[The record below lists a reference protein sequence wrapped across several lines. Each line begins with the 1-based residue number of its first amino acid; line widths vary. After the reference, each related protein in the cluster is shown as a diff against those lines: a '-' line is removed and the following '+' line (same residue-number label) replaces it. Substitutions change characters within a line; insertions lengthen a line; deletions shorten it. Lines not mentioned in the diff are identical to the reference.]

1 MAARRAASLKPI
13 PPLDDIARAWN
24 RKSRTD
30 VSDGAR
36 VIHYENGNP
45 IIIYLQPGM
54 VTYVQLPRWET
65 ISHLIPA
72 EKDRF
77 FTVQQVYKNSFFVA
91 ATDSGFNVNVEV
103 TGYSG
108 LVYSFVCVAEPISSS
123 RPSDLRVQIVA
134 PWPAAAYG
142 IPIRRAL
149 YGSSLAWAERLTDP
163 APGAQAPDSLSS
175 RPPPAGAQAPGPTK
189 VKVDLPALWNMPG
202 DGDRGHGGDRLTPAS
217 LIFGDYRIEMKHPWD
232 DVIRPV
238 RVFHDQHFTY
248 FDFGPQR
255 GQIAPR
261 PVVSLV
267 ENGVDMPV
275 SHWTVGRHQSITV
288 AAAIGNFTLQHGQ
301 DVVCVKYLGHALSS
315 AAARAHD
322 PGTRASLFHRI
333 TERQR

>member
-238 RVFHDQHFTY
+238 RVFHDQHFLARNAGKSRP
-248 FDFGPQR
+248 GP
-255 GQIAPR
+255 
-261 PVVSLV
+261 
-267 ENGVDMPV
+267 
-275 SHWTVGRHQSITV
+275 
-288 AAAIGNFTLQHGQ
+288 
-301 DVVCVKYLGHALSS
+301 SS
-315 AAARAHD
+315 AWWKTVWICRSVIGRSD
-322 PGTRASLFHRI
+322 GTSR
-333 TERQR
+333 